1 MSFKEVTKDGQPRNV
16 YDYPKDVSGLIYRG
30 LGVFLGF
37 LNFQHN
43 FQALTDLLMLL
54 KTIRTMEDEDI
65 RMGYGLLVNEHTKK
79 PIKVKLDRESLSRL
93 EQVWERGGYIYT
105 KYLQVNENFIDIQ
118 GVVYLFEYPNWKFD
132 ANMEEIQIMP
142 SLFGL
147 KSKDETTSE
156 SQLMRIN
163 EGVPERDA
171 YRWHDPVWLCETCH
185 LEYEKDGVI
194 IPYFKTHQDIQRSP
208 YYTQEVP
215 RLYYDVMTSIAWRES
230 LTWLTRLHVN
240 LVAMAKDLEVI
251 EFTSSN
257 KQIVK
262 TRRIEEA

>member
-1 MSFKEVTKDGQPRNV
+1 MSFKETTKDGQPRNV

-54 KTIRTMEDEDI
+54 KTMRTMEDEDI
-65 RMGYGLLVNEHTKK
+65 RMKYSLLVNEHTKT
-79 PIKVKLDRESLSRL
+79 PIKTKLDRESLARL

-105 KYLQVNENFIDIQ
+105 KYLKVSPSFTDIQ
-118 GVVYLFEYPNWKFD
+118 GVVYLFEYPNWDFD
-132 ANMEEIQIMP
+132 GDMEEVQIMP

-156 SQLMRIN
+156 GQLMRIN

-171 YRWHDPVWLCETCH
+171 YRWHDPVWLCEICH

-194 IPYFKTHQDIQRSP
+194 IPYFKTHLDIQRSP
-208 YYTQEVP
+208 YWTQEVP

-240 LVAMAKDLEVI
+240 LVAIAKELETVGLI
-251 EFTSSN
+251 GNQRS
-257 KQIVK
+257 IVK
-262 TRRIEEA
+262 TKRMEEA